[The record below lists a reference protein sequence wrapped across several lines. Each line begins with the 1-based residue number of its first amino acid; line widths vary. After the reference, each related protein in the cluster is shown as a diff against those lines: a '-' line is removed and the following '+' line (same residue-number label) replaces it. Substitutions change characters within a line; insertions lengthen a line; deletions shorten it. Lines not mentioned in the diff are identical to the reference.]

1 MLLWM
6 APVRLCGRA
15 AELSQFGNNVVRI
28 HQYPRAR
35 GSVFSTTIAGMTSA
49 DTSAAHFDTAP
60 AEESRRWSVRRWLA
74 PVAVALALLSAFL
87 TFLVLTGLSTIEPT
101 PEVVRSFYL
110 INAATILLLVGI
122 IVRELWQLILARRRG
137 RAAARLH
144 VQIVSLFSIVAVL
157 PAVLVSVVANVTI
170 ERGLDRLFSGP
181 TKEVIQNSL
190 NIARAY
196 MQDHAQLIRGDILG
210 MANDIAHA
218 RPLYDQDRRSF
229 REMLTASAS
238 SRNLPGAMIIDK
250 NTNILESAD
259 TGMRLAY
266 SPPAPDFLSNVNE
279 NEPEIAVLPDTSYV
293 AAVIRLRAFS
303 DTFLYVARPL
313 DPNVVNQLKQTEVSV
328 AEYGQ
333 IESRRLGI
341 QVAFA
346 LMFAV
351 IALTILMASVLIGLN
366 FANSLVSPIRRLMNA
381 AQTVSTGDL
390 HVQVPVHQSE
400 GDLAQLG
407 ETFNKMTQE
416 LRSQRDELVNAS
428 DLIDSRRRF
437 IEAVLSSASAGI
449 IGVDASGSVGILN
462 RSAEKLIGH
471 AESET
476 LGHPLSEVL
485 PELDEMMK
493 TAREGTQRLVQGQIT
508 ITRDGSERNLSVR
521 VSAEKNQPHDS
532 YIITL
537 DDITELVSAQRTSA
551 WGDVA
556 RRIAHEIKNPLTP
569 IQLSAERI
577 RRKFGKDITEAKD
590 KQIFDQCTDT
600 IVRQVDDIRRMVDE
614 FSRFARM
621 PKPVME
627 GEDVADTVRQAVF
640 LMKVAHPEIDIEAEF
655 KQDPLRAQFDRR
667 LISQA
672 VTNIVKNAT
681 EAIEQVPPEELG
693 KDGGKGRID
702 VVVSREGDDVLID
715 VIDNGIGLP
724 KVARSRLLEPYVTTR
739 AKGTGLGLAIV
750 GRVLEDHGGRIE
762 LKDASDFREGQRG
775 AWMRLRFAVSG
786 QPAKSAEQVPA
797 DKKAIEP
804 TSRPDG
810 TQTDP
815 VKNQD
820 AKEASG
826 GTKEPAEKTND
837 SPKIE
842 ASTGS

>member
-1 MLLWM
+1 
-6 APVRLCGRA
+6 
-15 AELSQFGNNVVRI
+15 
-28 HQYPRAR
+28 
-35 GSVFSTTIAGMTSA
+35 MTSA
-49 DTSAAHFDTAP
+49 DTVSVAFDSSL
-60 AEESRRWSVRRWLA
+60 AEPRRWPVRRLLA
-74 PVAVALALLSAFL
+74 PFAVAFALLSACL
-87 TFLVLTGLSTIEPT
+87 TFVVLTGLTPIEPT
-101 PEVVRSFYL
+101 RGVVVSFLL

-122 IVRELWQLILARRRG
+122 IILEVWQLVQARRRG

-144 VQIVSLFSIVAVL
+144 VQIVSLFSVIAVL

-170 ERGLDRLFSGP
+170 DRGLDRLFSGT
-181 TKEVIQNSL
+181 TKAAIENSL
-190 NIARAY
+190 IVASAY
-196 MQDHAQLIRGDILG
+196 LNENAQLIRGDILG
-210 MANDIAHA
+210 MANDIANA
-218 RPLYDQDRRSF
+218 RPLFDQDRRSF
-229 REMLTASAS
+229 REMLTASAAA
-238 SRNLPGAMIIDK
+238 RNLPGAMLLDK
-250 NTNILESAD
+250 EANVLETAQ
-259 TGMRLAY
+259 TGIQQDF
-266 SPPAPDFLSNVNE
+266 SKPPPEFLKDFNE
-279 NEPEIAVLPDTSYV
+279 TEPEVVVEANYV
-293 AAVIRLRAFS
+293 AACIRLRAFN
-303 DTFLYVARPL
+303 DTFLYVARLL
-313 DPNVVNQLKQTEVSV
+313 DPRVVAQMRQTQASV
-328 AEYGQ
+328 ADYAQ
-333 IESRRLGI
+333 VESRRLGI

-366 FANSLVSPIRRLMNA
+366 FANCLVAAVRRLMGA
-381 AQTVSTGDL
+381 ANVVSTGDL
-390 HVQVPVHQSE
+390 HVQVPVLKSE

-416 LRSQRDELVNAS
+416 LRTQRDELVSAS
-428 DLIDSRRRF
+428 EVIDSRRRF

-449 IGVDASGSVGILN
+449 IGVDASGSIGILN

-476 LGHPLSEVL
+476 LGHPLSEII
-485 PELDEMMK
+485 PELDDMMK

-508 ITRDGSERNLSVR
+508 ITRYGQERNLSVR
-521 VSAEKNQPHDS
+521 VSAEQTSHSRDS

-577 RRKFGKDITEAKD
+577 RRKFGKVITED
-590 KQIFDQCTDT
+590 KAVFDQCTDT

-627 GEDVADTVRQAVF
+627 GEDAADTVRQAVF
-640 LMKVAHPEIDIEAEF
+640 LMKVAHPDLEIETDI
-655 KQDPLRAQFDRR
+655 KQDPLQAQFDRR

-672 VTNIVKNAT
+672 VTNIIKNAA

-693 KDGGKGRID
+693 KGRID
-702 VVVSREGDDVLID
+702 VTAARENDDIVID

-724 KVARSRLLEPYVTTR
+724 KVARARLLEPYVTTR

-762 LKDASDFREGQRG
+762 LKDASDFRPGQRG

-786 QPAKSAEQVPA
+786 HAAKVEVREQTVEAKAQETNQPADETA
-797 DKKAIEP
+797 
-804 TSRPDG
+804 RPVEM
-810 TQTDP
+810 T
-815 VKNQD
+815 NN
-820 AKEASG
+820 EA
-826 GTKEPAEKTND
+826 
-837 SPKIE
+837 KIE
-842 ASTGS
+842 AATGG